1 MEKKNVFFSCVM
13 DDVYKEFS
21 LKNIDSFKSILES
34 ELEEA
39 KKEVDFKK
47 IVLINR
53 LLKNSNIC
61 LETVESLNDDL
72 YSYISTLLSKIELEE
87 VFTMPMNRISAY
99 FKAMTN
105 LVLNNPSLNKFTN
118 REKDLIIM
126 ALILH
131 DGLKSGLI
139 KEKYTRTDHP
149 LLVVDL
155 LKENKSNLKLNEEEL
170 EDLCNMISSHMGPWN
185 KHYDG
190 NEVLPIPKSAKE
202 RFVHM
207 CDYLSSKKFLE
218 VEFDDINIKF

>member
-105 LVLNNPSLNKFTN
+105 LVLNNPSLK
-118 REKDLIIM
+118 
-126 ALILH
+126 
-131 DGLKSGLI
+131 
-139 KEKYTRTDHP
+139 
-149 LLVVDL
+149 
-155 LKENKSNLKLNEEEL
+155 EEL
-170 EDLCNMISSHMGPWN
+170 MENEQYFSNALTNTSLLNKNGSKITFEDSCGYRLQLNR
-185 KHYDG
+185 KE
-190 NEVLPIPKSAKE
+190 EVK
-202 RFVHM
+202 
-207 CDYLSSKKFLE
+207 E
-218 VEFDDINIKF
+218 VEDTSIYTFSKITRKIS